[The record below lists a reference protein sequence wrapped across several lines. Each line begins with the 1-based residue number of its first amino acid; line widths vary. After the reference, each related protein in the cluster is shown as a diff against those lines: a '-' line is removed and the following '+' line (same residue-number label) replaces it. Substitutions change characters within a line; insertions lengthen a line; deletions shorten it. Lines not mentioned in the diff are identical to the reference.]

1 MLVLCMYTRVLYR
14 ILGQEGKG
22 GPVKL
27 GHASLE
33 ASSPPEKFLVLTC
46 FEVVLKQT
54 LRFQELTLQVFAPP
68 PPPSCN
74 KCQLHSMY
82 TVCGCHHVLSFPVG
96 LMFVGSWL
104 KLLQ

>member
-33 ASSPPEKFLVLTC
+33 ANSPPEKFLVLTC

-68 PPPSCN
+68 PPVTNAS
-74 KCQLHSMY
+74 Y
-82 TVCGCHHVLSFPVG
+82 TVCTQYVVVITFFP
-96 LMFVGSWL
+96 SPWD
-104 KLLQ
+104 